1 MATAGSL
8 PPLSSNGKT
17 FINDPKITH
26 SNETKASIKLKF
38 LTPKD
43 KEVIVV
49 RNFQLSIK
57 NRKYEFKRLEQV
69 LKSFNQNGELVTINS
84 TCMDIDK
91 QIPLLMHASKAI
103 LENVIF
109 CHQEE
114 INWPFSEAGN
124 LKKVFDEIFDTAK
137 YTKALEE
144 LKDTN
149 KIYKEKTKE
158 LKNKIELIKKDV
170 EQYNKIKHMIEL
182 SEKKVFELNESGK
195 VLDENYK
202 NSSKDLE
209 KILELEKNYKEYE
222 NGIKLAKAKKEEK
235 KNQMETIL
243 SDPMFEDYTKD
254 EITFKNYINNFQ
266 DNDYFNK
273 NTNNNS
279 KEKMDYIEKLNEKI
293 KTFTNKINNLNAKL
307 ISKEQIYNNY
317 NKNKED
323 MITNLI
329 SIDSSFKEKINKETS
344 ISKILDILS
353 EKEKEIKE
361 KDNLIEEKMKQFNLK
376 EIEKENDISVNKQ
389 LYENKIK
396 EIDSLST
403 KKDELIKMISNV
415 NLNNVKIDEIENLIK
430 NKQKDIKIL
439 NYDIKTYED
448 EILLLENKNSNL
460 SLEKNKLNID
470 KLEENT
476 NKNFIHFQIQKLEKL
491 CISYNTNSENIK
503 NLIFNFNQSFQ
514 TNFNALEENISDSL
528 DKIIEFCKIKKE
540 EINEQKQ
547 KIREE
552 KLMLQ
557 FEIEQEEKILNK
569 KKQEDSEL
577 NFKINNFI
585 NEVRKNF
592 SPFGIQFDNIDDI
605 NQINNFKK
613 EIEKTIQPKE
623 FEFDSNNFEIN
634 YLETYIDVITQKKNC
649 NMCFRNINEKDLNTI
664 KEKQEENIKNLKM
677 NSNQIQNELENN
689 KNIISRI
696 KDCYEIFNSLKQLSE
711 QSKKMCIEIKE
722 SNSNLE
728 RLNIK
733 KTDIEN
739 SSKKKNEFLQSV
751 NEILNNNSTTED
763 IYKVKTERNELT
775 KNILELC
782 SMLKIETIPNFLK
795 INEILSKLKNI
806 DESINKILVIENS
819 LQENSLKINEL
830 NHKISS
836 KLQEVTKLN
845 LELKDVENEK
855 NQLLSL
861 CDENEIKNRIKEIE
875 AQIAL
880 KTSEKINLE
889 NESTKIKQ
897 LMDILKDKKDK
908 FDILYKEKK
917 NKYKSLFQ
925 KISNLNIKIEYI
937 NNDFQRAIK
946 EEEEEEDNNLME
958 IDVSQEELYKNQIEK
973 ISKEKN
979 ESESQLIIY
988 QKELEKLSNE
998 AKIYE
1003 DNKKQKQLRE
1013 NIYKNNTLLYK
1024 IKKDLIYLDEYI
1036 KEHESKLQAGEK
1048 LSYAKNLLTKKVQ
1061 DSLNQYNLNLGKLE
1075 ELKSYLNRLTI
1086 ELKQDSFKNIEKK
1099 YNKLKLEYIMSLQTT
1114 KEIENFYEALD
1125 QSLLKYHG
1133 KRMEE
1138 INKLINYYWSM
1149 TYKGKDIKYIEI
1161 RSDYEKIGRSRNYN
1175 YKIVFGTE
1183 NGELDM
1189 RGRCSAGQKILAS
1202 IIIRL
1207 ALAETFC
1214 NNCGILCLDEP
1225 TTNLDDDNSKS
1236 LANSLREIIQSR
1248 SEDRNFQLI
1257 VITHDPVF
1265 VDLIGNDYCDSYYLV
1280 RKDNDNFSKISLKPI
1295 NSIFGK

>member
-17 FINDPKITH
+17 FINDPKISLT
-26 SNETKASIKLKF
+26 NETKASIKLKF

-84 TCMDIDK
+84 SCMDIDK

-149 KIYKEKTKE
+149 KIFKEKSKE

-170 EQYNKIKHMIEL
+170 EQYNKVKHMIEL
-182 SEKKVFELNESGK
+182 SEKKVFELNDTGK
-195 VLDENYK
+195 LLDETYK

-254 EITFKNYINNFQ
+254 EITFKNYLNNFQ
-266 DNDYFNK
+266 ENDYFNK

-293 KTFTNKINNLNAKL
+293 KVYNNKINNLNAKL

-317 NKNKED
+317 KKNKDD
-323 MITNLI
+323 MILNLN
-329 SIDSSFKEKINKETS
+329 SIDSSLKEKINNETS
-344 ISKILDILS
+344 ISKILEILTQ
-353 EKEKEIKE
+353 KEKEIKE
-361 KDNLIEEKMKQFNLK
+361 KENLIEEKMKQFTSK

-396 EIDSLST
+396 EIESLST
-403 KKDELIKMISNV
+403 KKDELFKMISNV
-415 NLNNVKIDEIENLIK
+415 NINNIKIDEIENSIK
-430 NKQKDIKIL
+430 NKQKEIKIL

-460 SLEKNKLNID
+460 SLEKQKLNLD

-476 NKNFIHFQIQKLEKL
+476 NKNFIHFQIQKLEKF
-491 CISYNTNSENIK
+491 CISYNSNSDNIK
-503 NLIFNFNQSFQ
+503 NLIYNFNKNFQ
-514 TNFNALEENISDSL
+514 TSFNNEKLSDTL
-528 DKIIEFCKIKKE
+528 NKIIEFCNNKKE
-540 EINEQKQ
+540 EIIEQKQ

-552 KLMLQ
+552 KLILN
-557 FEIEQEEKILNK
+557 FEIEQEEKNLNK
-569 KKQEDSEL
+569 KQKEEAELHSE
-577 NFKINNFI
+577 INNLI
-585 NEVRKNF
+585 NEVRGNF
-592 SPFGIQFDNIDDI
+592 SPFGIQFDNINDI

-613 EIEKTIQPKE
+613 EIEKTIEPKE
-623 FEFDSNNFEIN
+623 KEFNSNNFEITF
-634 YLETYIDVITQKKNC
+634 LENYIDVIVQNKNC
-649 NMCFRNINEKDLNTI
+649 SLCFRKINEKELQIISN
-664 KEKQEENIKNLKM
+664 KQEENIQNLKDY
-677 NSNQIQNELENN
+677 SNEIQNELDNN

-696 KDCYEIFNSLKQLSE
+696 NDCSEIFNSLKQLSE
-711 QSKKMCIEIKE
+711 QLKKITNEINE
-722 SNSNLE
+722 INNNLE
-728 RLNIK
+728 ILNLK
-733 KTDIEN
+733 KKEVDN
-739 SSKKKNEFLQSV
+739 NSKKKNEFLQSV
-751 NEILNNNSTTED
+751 NEILNNNSNTED
-763 IYKVKTERNELT
+763 IYKIKTERNEIT
-775 KNILELC
+775 KNIIELC
-782 SMLKIETIPNFLK
+782 SLLKIEVSPNSLK
-795 INEILSKLKNI
+795 IDEIISKSKNI
-806 DESINKILVIENS
+806 DESINKILNIENN

-830 NHKISS
+830 NHKVSS

-845 LELKDVENEK
+845 LELKDIENEK
-855 NQLLSL
+855 SQLLSL

-880 KTSEKINLE
+880 KTTEKINLE
-889 NESTKIKQ
+889 SESTKIKQ
-897 LMDILKDKKDK
+897 LMEILKDKKDK

-917 NKYKSLFQ
+917 TKYKTLLQ
-925 KISNLNIKIEYI
+925 KISNCNVKIEYI
-937 NNDFQRAIK
+937 NNDFNRAIK
-946 EEEEEEDNNLME
+946 EEDENNEME
-958 IDVSQEELYKNQIEK
+958 IDDISTEELYKNQIEK

-979 ESESQLIIY
+979 EAESQYIIF

-1024 IKKDLIYLDEYI
+1024 IKNDLIYLDEYI

-1048 LSYAKNLLTKKVQ
+1048 LSYAKELLTKKVQ

-1075 ELKSYLNRLTI
+1075 ELKSYINRLNI
-1086 ELKQDSFKNIEKK
+1086 ESKQDSYKNIEKR

-1138 INKLINYYWSM
+1138 INKLINYYWTM

-1175 YKIVFGTE
+1175 YRIVFGAQ

-1225 TTNLDDDNSKS
+1225 TTNLDDDNSRS

-1265 VDLIGNDYCDSYYLV
+1265 VDLLGSDYCDSYYQV
-1280 RKDNDNFSKISLKPI
+1280 RKDSDNFSKVSLKPI
-1295 NSIFGK
+1295 NSIFGGK